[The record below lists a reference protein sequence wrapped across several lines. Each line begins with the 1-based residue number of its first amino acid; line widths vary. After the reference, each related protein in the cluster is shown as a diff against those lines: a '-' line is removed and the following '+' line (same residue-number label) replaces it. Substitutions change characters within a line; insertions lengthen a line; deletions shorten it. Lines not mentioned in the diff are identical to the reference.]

1 MSKRDI
7 EKVNRDLPSTINL
20 KTLVVLL
27 KMQLQLFTR
36 RVACK
41 AKRVEKVKA
50 KRPPAITPRLAV
62 VSVSTVTLFAS
73 FALQMEILS
82 VGSACAIWFAMQE
95 TEAERKARVAEDLA
109 EQHAQVYS
117 EELARQMARKEAQQR
132 HQQDDLSARHFR
144 ARRSESNSDSV
155 TYH

>member
-7 EKVNRDLPSTINL
+7 EKVSRDLPSTLSI
-20 KTLVVLL
+20 KTLAVLL

-36 RVACK
+36 RLAGK

-50 KRPPAITPRLAV
+50 KRPPAITLRLAV

-73 FALQMEILS
+73 FAQQMELLS
-82 VGSACAIWFAMQE
+82 VGSAFAIWVAMQE
-95 TEAERKARVAEDLA
+95 TEAERKARVAD
-109 EQHAQVYS
+109 QVYS

-132 HQQDDLSARHFR
+132 HQQDDVSTRHYQ
-144 ARRSESNSDSV
+144 ARRAESNSDSV

>member
-7 EKVNRDLPSTINL
+7 EKVSRDLPSTLGI
-20 KTLVVLL
+20 KTLAVLL

-36 RVACK
+36 RLAGK
-41 AKRVEKVKA
+41 AKRVKKVKA
-50 KRPPAITPRLAV
+50 KRPPAITARLAV

-82 VGSACAIWFAMQE
+82 VGSAFAIWFAMQE

-109 EQHAQVYS
+109 ERHAQVYS

-132 HQQDDLSARHFR
+132 HQQDDVSTRHYQ
-144 ARRSESNSDSV
+144 ARRAESNSDSV